1 MQMTPPTD
9 TLHDLKPNRSET
21 FQRYGMAVCCVGL
34 LLAGV
39 DWLQGNAR
47 SAGTVAVISLMG
59 LGVIALSRRLPYS
72 KLPAHMLCSLALA
85 AMILSRVYFGRGGVP
100 FWVVIVPILA
110 AILIG
115 IRSAVIWGVISTL
128 ALLILNKAVPFR
140 EGFADPAVVTASLI
154 ALLWVT
160 TLLVAG
166 LMQANDRIVRSLE
179 TARHEAQKANA
190 AKSRFLARVSHE
202 LRTPMTGI
210 IGLTEALSDS
220 DLPSTPRMYVETLRQ
235 TQSSL
240 IHIINDIIDLS
251 QVEAG
256 QLVIQPRA
264 FELPELIKQVD
275 HLYQDRAF
283 RADLNWKCEIEADVP
298 RWIRGDPGRIRQ
310 VLHNFLSNA
319 FKFTQTGGI
328 HLRVAVANE
337 NGEEI
342 SLLFEVGDTGHGVPL
357 SDQKSLFSE
366 FGQLDPSASGSGLGL
381 AINKRLVEAMDGT
394 IGLDSEAGQGS
405 RFWFELPLLR
415 STEPSV
421 RMAPALTQQIPSL
434 QPLEVLVAEDHT
446 LTQKVARIML
456 EGLGCSVTI
465 AANGLE
471 AVEWVKQK
479 SFDLILM
486 DCRMPEMDGLEAT
499 QQIHR
504 ELPKDQRPPIV
515 ALTAQAIKGDRERCL
530 AAGMDDYLAKPFTRD
545 QLMGVLTRW
554 GPT

>member
-1 MQMTPPTD
+1 
-9 TLHDLKPNRSET
+9 
-21 FQRYGMAVCCVGL
+21 
-34 LLAGV
+34 
-39 DWLQGNAR
+39 
-47 SAGTVAVISLMG
+47 
-59 LGVIALSRRLPYS
+59 
-72 KLPAHMLCSLALA
+72 MLCSLALA
-85 AMILSRVYFGRGGVP
+85 AMILSRVYFGRGGIP

-128 ALLILNKAVPFR
+128 ALLILNTAVPFR
-140 EGFADPAVVTASLI
+140 EGFVDPAVVTASLI

-220 DLPSTPRMYVETLRQ
+220 ELPSTPRMYVETLRQ

-545 QLMGVLTRW
+545 QLMGILTRW